1 MSATAKPL
9 LAVTMGD
16 PAGIGPEV
24 IVGAWEHARVHD
36 VARLVVV
43 GHAEIL
49 RRAARLLNRNIAVVE
64 IDSLDVGGVS
74 DANSMSNGIVPSASE
89 TPPTSKPPGLAR
101 LETGRG
107 TIPCLKACADDVL
120 DVSPGRVDA
129 RGGEAA
135 YQAVRLAATLA
146 LAKQVDGIITA
157 PLSKAALH
165 AAGHK
170 YPGHTEL
177 LAEMCGVADFA
188 MMLYLSREQGAGS
201 RERATNTPISAL
213 AASTGLG
220 VVHVTLHQSL
230 RSVFAA
236 ITSEA
241 IVAKCRLAD
250 DVMRRLGVKQPRIA
264 VCALN
269 PHAGEDGLFGDE
281 ERTVIAPAVEAARNA
296 GLDVSGPYPTDTLM
310 LRARDG
316 EFDAV
321 VAMYHDQGHI
331 ALKLLGMH
339 AAVNITLGLPIVRTS
354 VAHGTAFDRAW
365 QGTARCD
372 GMVAAI
378 GTAAQLAKNLRTAE
392 PA

>member
-1 MSATAKPL
+1 
-9 LAVTMGD
+9 MGD

-24 IVGAWEHARVHD
+24 IVGAWPDERIHRASRPF
-36 VARLVVV
+36 VV
-43 GHAEIL
+43 GHPEIL
-49 RRAARLLNRNIAVVE
+49 RRAARLMKQDLRIVE
-64 IDSLDVGGVS
+64 VQAISDLGEQVG
-74 DANSMSNGIVPSASE
+74 
-89 TPPTSKPPGLAR
+89 AR
-101 LETGRG
+101 A
-107 TIPCLKACADDVL
+107 IPVLKGCGDDVL
-120 DVSPGRVDA
+120 DVPAGRVDA
-129 RGGEAA
+129 RAGEAA
-135 YQAVRLAATLA
+135 CQAVRLAAELA
-146 LAKQVDGIITA
+146 LKGEVDGIVTA

-165 AAGHK
+165 AAGHY

-177 LAEMCGVADFA
+177 LAEMCGVSEFA
-188 MMLYLSREQGAGS
+188 MMLYLGREQGAGS
-201 RERATNTPISAL
+201 REIDTSASL
-213 AASTGLG
+213 GPLPPAPGLG

-230 RSVFAA
+230 RSVFDDL
-236 ITSEA
+236 TLEA

-250 DVMRRLGVKQPRIA
+250 SVMRRLGVERPRLA

-281 ERTVIAPAVEAARNA
+281 ERTMIGPAVEAARRG

-365 QGTARCD
+365 HGTARAE
-372 GMVAAI
+372 GMVAAVE
-378 GTAAQLAKNLRTAE
+378 TAARLCGKRTVV
-392 PA
+392 